1 MLMMKNKDTFINHL
15 LSIIGG
21 VLMTIVCGTIVANFG
36 GSAMISI
43 IMYCLTVCVYTVI
56 YLLWKD

>member
-1 MLMMKNKDTFINHL
+1 MLMMKNKETFINHL

-21 VLMTIVCGTIVANFG
+21 VMMTIVCGTIVANFG
-36 GSAMISI
+36 TSAMISI

-56 YLLWKD
+56 YLLWKN